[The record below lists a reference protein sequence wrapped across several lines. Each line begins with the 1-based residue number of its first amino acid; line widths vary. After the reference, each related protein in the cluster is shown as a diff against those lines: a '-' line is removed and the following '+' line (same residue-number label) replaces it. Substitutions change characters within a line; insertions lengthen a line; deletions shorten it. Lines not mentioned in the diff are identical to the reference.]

1 MATTISEYLL
11 SQNITAQSI
20 RQLQE
25 EKKEHY
31 ENSVI
36 ERAIAKIFQ
45 QVDDIATGVNEN
57 EYISIKGNITDEAV
71 DFFRERG
78 FKVTPWY
85 DKKGMFISW
94 EK

>member
-1 MATTISEYLL
+1 MSISDYLL

-20 RQLQE
+20 RKLE
-25 EKKEHY
+25 AEKKENY
-31 ENSVI
+31 QNSVI
-36 ERAIAKIFQ
+36 ERAVTKIFK
-45 QVDDIATGVNEN
+45 QVDDIAVGATEQ
-57 EYISIKGNITDEAV
+57 EYISIKGNITQEAV
-71 DFFRERG
+71 TFFEERG